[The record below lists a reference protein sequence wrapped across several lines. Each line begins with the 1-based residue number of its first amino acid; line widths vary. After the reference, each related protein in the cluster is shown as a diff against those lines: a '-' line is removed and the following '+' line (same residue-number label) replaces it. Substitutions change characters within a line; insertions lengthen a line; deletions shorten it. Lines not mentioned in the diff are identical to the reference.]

1 LSIIK
6 CTSIVYYN
14 EEMKQVIVLQHLAD
28 EGLGTIAEALDGW
41 GISAL
46 TIRIFD
52 GEKVPARIEKAD
64 GLIVLGGPVG
74 VYEAAAYPYLSD
86 EIDLIKDALNEN
98 KPVLGICLGSQ
109 LIAAAL
115 GAKVYKSG
123 RQEIGWRLVKSSAA
137 ARNDL
142 LWNAV
147 ENQFTAFH
155 WHGDVF
161 ELPDGAVSLASSSLT
176 EHQAFRYGKNAYG
189 ILFHPEATREIIFS
203 MTGDFAD
210 EAEQAGIAPAKIL
223 ADTEK
228 HLSTFKATA
237 DKILSGWAKMVV

>member
-1 LSIIK
+1 
-6 CTSIVYYN
+6 
-14 EEMKQVIVLQHLAD
+14 MKQVIVLQHLAD

-74 VYEAAAYPYLSD
+74 VYEAATYPYLSD
-86 EIDLIKDALNEN
+86 EIELIKDALNEN

-109 LIAAAL
+109 LLAAAL

-123 RQEIGWRLVKSSAA
+123 RQEIGWRPVKSVAAA

-142 LWNAV
+142 LWKAV

-161 ELPDGAVSLASSSLT
+161 ELPAGAVSLASSSLT

-203 MTGDFAD
+203 MTRDFAD
-210 EAEQAGIAPAKIL
+210 EAAQAGIAPAQIL

-237 DKILSGWAKMVV
+237 DKIFGGWAKLVV